1 VLAVVEAC
9 TIVAAL
15 FRGNA
20 PRRDVAA
27 TEPASFRKFRSGR
40 KHPSSRCRPERAVG
54 EFRSSPLSR
63 TGSTQM
69 PTASP
74 GAAVPTLVTFHS
86 ATVSRQVSPTYR
98 SREKGIVSEPPSP

>member
-1 VLAVVEAC
+1 MLAVVEAC

-40 KHPSSRCRPERAVG
+40 KHSSSRCRPERAVG
-54 EFRSSPLSR
+54 EFRSKPPVAYGLDPDAH
-63 TGSTQM
+63 GF
-69 PTASP
+69 A
-74 GAAVPTLVTFHS
+74 
-86 ATVSRQVSPTYR
+86 R
-98 SREKGIVSEPPSP
+98 SRGAHFGHLPLRDRVAPGVADL